1 MPCYNLAMKL
11 IRTFEIT
18 SDEFYDYLET
28 QLLEQISKTTKKN
41 VRKNV
46 IQSGYSYENK
56 DARSKIVID
65 KYVRGQIYQ
74 STVKSATSFVRV
86 CYETQETK
94 EGLQIRFEQ
103 FISGEE
109 NLPQRNVL
117 YRTWHNWITFGRMSH
132 VLYDMRDDIFKIRNG
147 EKIQKNS
154 TQPEVHKHLKKFL
167 AKKYEEQDQ

>member
-1 MPCYNLAMKL
+1 MKL

-18 SDEFYDYLET
+18 TDEFYDYLEA
-28 QLLEQISKTTKKN
+28 QLLEEISKTTKKN

-94 EGLQIRFEQ
+94 EGLKISFEQ
-103 FISGEE
+103 FMSGDEK
-109 NLPQRNVL
+109 LPQRNVL

-132 VLYDMRDDIFKIRNG
+132 VLYDMRDDIIKIRNG
-147 EKIQKNS
+147 EKIIKGNM
-154 TQPEVHKHLKKFL
+154 QPETHKHLKKFL
-167 AKKYEEQDQ
+167 TKKIEEQDR